1 MKTIELTKS
10 DLESILSNFLK
21 EVHDDVNGLVGEATW
36 KELQES
42 ISDAFI
48 NEMTYYNIKLEAP
61 VENKI
66 FFK

>member
-48 NEMTYYNIKLEAP
+48 NEMTYYNIELEAP